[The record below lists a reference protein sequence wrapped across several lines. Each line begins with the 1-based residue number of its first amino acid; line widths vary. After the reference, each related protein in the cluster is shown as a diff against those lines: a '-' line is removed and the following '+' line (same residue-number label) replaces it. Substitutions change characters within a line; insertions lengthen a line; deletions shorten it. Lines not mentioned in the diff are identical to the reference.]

1 MTRSTLVRGV
11 AFVSLAALLLVIG
24 AALRPLIAP
33 TDPAAADPILS
44 ATEVGFA
51 ADMAAHHQQA
61 MQMVQRL
68 DPGADPGIVA
78 LARQIHDTQSVEIG
92 MLLGWLR
99 LADASPTNQDPMAWM
114 AADAAAAHHRPAPAG
129 AADPPPGPM
138 PGMATMAELDALS
151 AARGREAE
159 VLFLQLMY
167 RHHQG
172 GIAMAQAADT
182 ILTGGPVKQA
192 ARDMMATQSQEA
204 GLMGVLLA
212 QRGGQP
218 IP

>member
-1 MTRSTLVRGV
+1 MTRSTLVRWV
-11 AFVSLAALLLVIG
+11 AFASLAALLLVIG

-33 TDPAAADPILS
+33 TGPPIANSVLS
-44 ATEVGFA
+44 ATEIGFA

-68 DPGADPGIVA
+68 DQGADPGIVA

-99 LADASPTNQDPMAWM
+99 LADATPTNRQPMAWM
-114 AADAAAAHHRPAPAG
+114 TADAAAAHHHPAPTG
-129 AADPPPGPM
+129 ATGPPPGLM
-138 PGMATMAELDALS
+138 PGMATLAELDALG
-151 AARGREAE
+151 AARGRDAE

-172 GIAMAQAADT
+172 GVVMAQAAEAM
-182 ILTGGPVKQA
+182 LTGGPVKQA

-212 QRGGQP
+212 QRGGHP
-218 IP
+218 TP